1 MALSTYVELKA
12 AVADWLNR
20 TDLTT
25 AIDYDFLPLCEAEL
39 KRRVR
44 RTTKTGTIYVNA
56 AYVSPPTDMAYPIT
70 VRLNSGSTYQ
80 DTPLAVCTP
89 EMLGEVLAANG
100 GVAGRPTHV
109 AYFDSK
115 FQFAPEPDQSY
126 DATVVYVM
134 QFTALSGTNTS
145 NAILAEA
152 PDAYLYGCL
161 LQAAPYLEHDE
172 RIPVWQAKFDA
183 AIEQLNKVRM
193 EEEYGGGIKDVRLP
207 VVFG

>member
-1 MALSTYVELKA
+1 MALSTYTELKA

-20 TDLTT
+20 TDLTS

-44 RTTKTGTIYVNA
+44 RTTKTGTIYVA
-56 AYVSPPTDMAYPIT
+56 TAEVSPPSDMAEPISL
-70 VRLNSGSTYQ
+70 RLDSGSPYQ
-80 DTPLAVCTP
+80 DVPLTICTP
-89 EMLGEVLAANG
+89 QMLAEVRARHGDTTA
-100 GVAGRPTHV
+100 RPTHV
-109 AYFDSK
+109 AYYNSK

-126 DATVVYVM
+126 DCTVVYVM
-134 QFTALSGTNTS
+134 QFTALSGTNTT
-145 NAILAEA
+145 NAILTEA

-172 RIPVWQAKFDA
+172 RIPIWQAKFDA
-183 AIEQLNKVRM
+183 AISQLNQVRDR
-193 EEEYGGGIKDVRLP
+193 EEYGGGIGDVRLP

>member
-1 MALSTYVELKA
+1 MAVTSWTTLKA
-12 AVADWLNR
+12 AVADWANR

-25 AIDYDFLPLCEAEL
+25 AIADDFIPLCEAEL

-44 RTTKTGTIYVNA
+44 RTVKTGTIYA
-56 AYVSPPTDMAYPIT
+56 ATAEVSPPTDMAEPIT
-70 VRLNSGSTYQ
+70 LTLDSGSPYE
-80 DTPLAVCTP
+80 DTPLKICTP
-89 EMLGEVLAANG
+89 QMLAEVKARHG
-100 GVAGRPTHV
+100 GVTGRPTHV
-109 AYFDSK
+109 AYYNSK

-126 DATVVYVM
+126 DCIVVYRM
-134 QFTALSGTNTS
+134 QFTALSGANTT
-145 NAILAEA
+145 NAILTEA

-183 AIEQLNKVRM
+183 AIDQLNTVAER
-193 EEEYGGGIKDVRLP
+193 EEYGGGIREVRLP

>member
-20 TDLTT
+20 SDLTS

-44 RTTKTGTIYVNA
+44 RTTKTGTIYVA
-56 AYVSPPTDMAYPIT
+56 TAEVSPPSDMAEPISL
-70 VRLNSGSTYQ
+70 RINSGTTYN
-80 DTPLAVCTP
+80 DVPLKLCTP
-89 EMLGEVLAANG
+89 EMLGEVLAGWNG
-100 GVAGRPTHV
+100 VESRPTHV
-109 AYFDSK
+109 AYFNGK

-126 DATVVYVM
+126 DCTVVYVM
-134 QFTALSGTNTS
+134 QFTALSGVNTS

-172 RIPVWQAKFDA
+172 RIPVWRAKFDA

-193 EEEYGGGIKDVRLP
+193 DEEYGAGVKDVRLP

>member
-1 MALSTYVELKA
+1 MALSTYTELKA

-20 TDLTT
+20 SDLTS

-44 RTTKTGTIYVNA
+44 RTTNTSTIYVATA
-56 AYVSPPTDMAYPIT
+56 AVAPPTDMAEPISL
-70 VRLNSGSTYQ
+70 RINSGTTYQ
-80 DTPLAVCTP
+80 DVPLKICTP
-89 EMLGEVLAANG
+89 QMLGEVRAAWAG
-100 GVAGRPTHV
+100 TSGRPTHV
-109 AYFDSK
+109 AYYDGA

-126 DATVVYVM
+126 DCTVVYV
-134 QFTALSGTNTS
+134 QQLTALSGSNTS

-172 RIPVWQAKFDA
+172 RIPVWKAKFDA
-183 AIEQLNKVRM
+183 AIEQLNTVR
-193 EEEYGGGIKDVRLP
+193 EREEYGGGIGEVRLP
-207 VVFG
+207 VIFG

>member
-1 MALSTYVELKA
+1 MALTTYAELKSA
-12 AVADWLNR
+12 AADWLNR
-20 TDLTT
+20 TDLTS

-56 AYVSPPTDMAYPIT
+56 AAVSPPTDMAEPIA
-70 VRLNSGSTYQ
+70 VRINSGSTYN
-80 DTPLAVCTP
+80 DVPLKVCTP
-89 EMLGEVLAANG
+89 QMLGEVLARARG
-100 GVAGRPTHV
+100 TQSRPTHV
-109 AYFDSK
+109 AYFNSK

-134 QFTALSGTNTS
+134 QFTALSGSNTT
-145 NAILAEA
+145 NAILTEA
-152 PDAYLYGCL
+152 PDAYLYGIL

-193 EEEYGGGIKDVRLP
+193 DEEYGMGVKDVRLP